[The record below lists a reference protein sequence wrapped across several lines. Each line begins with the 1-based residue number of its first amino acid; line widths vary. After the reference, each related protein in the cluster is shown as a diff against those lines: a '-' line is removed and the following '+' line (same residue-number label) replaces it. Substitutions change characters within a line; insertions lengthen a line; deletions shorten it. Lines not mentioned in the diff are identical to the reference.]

1 MCVISIA
8 HYPKDLPMVATRTPA
23 ESATDGEPTSPTS
36 PSGLVVGAALAAVYL
51 IWGSTYLAI
60 RFGLEG
66 FPPFL
71 LSAIR
76 FLVAGGILY
85 AVLRLRGTPAP
96 SRRHWWNA
104 ARVGALMLA
113 GGVGLVTIAEDL
125 GVGSGVAATAVA
137 VIPLWAALVSGLF
150 GRWPMRLEWVGL
162 VVGFVGVLVLAQEG
176 DFASNPVGLILL
188 AIAPILWSIGSV
200 WGSRLDQPRPAMATA
215 TQLLAGGAVLALL
228 AGLRGE
234 RITEVPSAPAW
245 LALGY
250 LIVFGSIVAYT
261 AYVYLLRTVH
271 PALATSYA
279 YANPVVAVALGVTLG
294 AEVLTGPAFLALPL
308 ILAGVGLVALAPRRA
323 RREPLPVSD
332 SLGNEGRDL
341 DAPSTMGSPEPEE
354 CCADAA

>member
-1 MCVISIA
+1 
-8 HYPKDLPMVATRTPA
+8 MVATRTPA
-23 ESATDGEPTSPTS
+23 VSAAEVEPTGSTS
-36 PSGLVVGAALAAVYL
+36 PSGLAVGAALAAVYL

-85 AVLRLRGTPAP
+85 TVLRLRGTPAP
-96 SRRHWWNA
+96 TRRQWWNA

-113 GGVGLVTIAEDL
+113 GGVGLVTLAEDF

-150 GRWPMRLEWVGL
+150 GRWPTRLEWVGL

-176 DFASNPVGLILL
+176 DFVSNPAGLILL

-200 WGSRLDQPRPAMATA
+200 WGSHLDFPRPAMATA
-215 TQLLAGGAVLALL
+215 TQLLAGGAVLAMLG
-228 AGLRGE
+228 GLRGE
-234 RITEVPSAPAW
+234 RITQAPSASAW
-245 LALGY
+245 LALAY

-261 AYVYLLRTVH
+261 AYVYLLRTVR

-294 AEVLTGPAFLALPL
+294 AEVLTGPAFIALPL
-308 ILAGVGLVALAPRRA
+308 ILAGVGIAALAPRRA
-323 RREPLPVSD
+323 RREREPLVLSSSRGEQGPDVSTEPPPTTGSLD
-332 SLGNEGRDL
+332 SEG
-341 DAPSTMGSPEPEE
+341 

>member
-1 MCVISIA
+1 
-8 HYPKDLPMVATRTPA
+8 MVATRTPA
-23 ESATDGEPTSPTS
+23 ASATADEPTSPTS
-36 PSGLVVGAALAAVYL
+36 PSGLVVAVALAAVYL
-51 IWGSTYLAI
+51 IWGSTYLAL

-71 LSAIR
+71 LNAIR

-85 AVLRLRGTPAP
+85 GVLRLRGTPAP
-96 SRRHWWNA
+96 SRRQWWNA

-150 GRWPMRLEWVGL
+150 GRWPTRLEWVGL

-176 DFASNPVGLILL
+176 DFVSNPTGLILL

-200 WGSRLDQPRPAMATA
+200 WGSRLDFPRPAMATA

-228 AGLRGE
+228 GALRGE
-234 RITEVPSAPAW
+234 RITEFPSAPAW
-245 LALGY
+245 LALAY

-261 AYVYLLRTVH
+261 AYVYLLRTVR

-294 AEVLTGPAFLALPL
+294 AEVLTGPAFIALPL
-308 ILAGVGLVALAPRRA
+308 ILAGVGLAALASRRA
-323 RREPLPVSD
+323 RREQLALSSSRRVGEQD
-332 SLGNEGRDL
+332 RDL
-341 DAPSTMGSPEPEE
+341 STNTSFATGSPEPEE